1 MCFQIIPMCPAC
13 EEPSGLG
20 EEIIFAE
27 DVCSG
32 NCEGDDV
39 VGTTTRLMTQAEV
52 DNPDFECLTPGC
64 VNVVSPL
71 SADEEDAE
79 VEGARDHAKRFLR
92 AKHENCLSLCILPF
106 YESPSPGFQSP
117 SDSDSAPL
125 SAPPTAKQPP
135 RHGGRQAR
143 PWSKKRGKPWNLE
156 EETALWKLRRR
167 GMEFDE
173 IAKQID
179 RTERG
184 CYDRYNKLR
193 NEGFGRSR

>member
-52 DNPDFECLTPGC
+52 ENPDFDCLTPGC

-71 SADEEDAE
+71 SPDEEEAE
-79 VEGARDHAKRFLR
+79 VQGARDHAKRFLR
-92 AKHENCLSLCILPF
+92 EKHENCLSLCILPF
-106 YESPSPGFQSP
+106 YECPPSHEFQVR
-117 SDSDSAPL
+117 L
-125 SAPPTAKQPP
+125 S
-135 RHGGRQAR
+135 RD
-143 PWSKKRGKPWNLE
+143 W
-156 EETALWKLRRR
+156 
-167 GMEFDE
+167 
-173 IAKQID
+173 
-179 RTERG
+179 
-184 CYDRYNKLR
+184 
-193 NEGFGRSR
+193 